1 MQGSKTGFFI
11 TVEGGDGSGK
21 STQLSNICA
30 YFDAHDIPYIFTREP
45 GGTQIGEKIR
55 QIILDNGNS
64 EMCPMAEAL
73 LYAASRAQHVEQ
85 KIKPA
90 LAEGISVLCDRF
102 VDSSIAYQG
111 YGREL
116 GESVKVINGYAIAGC
131 IPDMTVFLD
140 ITPSKAMGRIGKRT
154 LDRLETEGRSFH
166 DKVYDGYVEL
176 IEEAKGKGSER
187 FAIVDASLS
196 ENEVKKSIYAHLDR
210 IFAGK

>member
-1 MQGSKTGFFI
+1 MQGSKPGFFI

-55 QIILDNGNS
+55 HIILDNGNS

-85 KIKPA
+85 KIRPA

-116 GESVKVINGYAIAGC
+116 GEPVKVINDYAIAGC
-131 IPDMTVFLD
+131 IPDLTVFLD
-140 ITPSKAMGRIGKRT
+140 ITPSKAMDRIGKRT
-154 LDRLETEGRSFH
+154 LDRLETEGRGFH
-166 DKVYDGYVEL
+166 DRVYDGYVAL
-176 IEEAKGKGSER
+176 IEEARSKGSDR
-187 FAIVDASLS
+187 FALVDASLS
-196 ENEVKKSIYAHLDR
+196 EEDVKMSIYAYLDR
-210 IFAGK
+210 IFAGE